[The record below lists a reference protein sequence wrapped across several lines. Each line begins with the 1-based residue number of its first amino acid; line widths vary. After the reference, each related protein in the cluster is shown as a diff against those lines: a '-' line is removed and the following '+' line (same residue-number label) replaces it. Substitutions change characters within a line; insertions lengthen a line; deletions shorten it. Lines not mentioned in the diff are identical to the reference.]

1 MEKDNPS
8 EYIFKTEKEYYEQYQ
23 TSSFAITCKKGGWD
37 CLRHYE
43 IMGNGCLPLFHKIE
57 TAPTGILSSLP
68 RRLLL
73 QIRTLWEGNQE
84 YLINNYEEYSQ
95 RLYDHFI
102 EHNTTIKLA
111 EYFIKEME
119 EAQK

>member
-1 MEKDNPS
+1 MIAFP
-8 EYIFKTEKEYYEQYQ
+8 Q

-43 IMGNGCLPLFHKIE
+43 IMGNGCLPLFHRIE
-57 TAPTGILSSLP
+57 TAPPGILSSLP

-95 RLYDHFI
+95 RLHDHFI
-102 EHNTTIKLA
+102 KHNTTIKLA

>member
-1 MEKDNPS
+1 MGL
-8 EYIFKTEKEYYEQYQ
+8 FKTL
-23 TSSFAITCKKGGWD
+23 W
-37 CLRHYE
+37 
-43 IMGNGCLPLFHKIE
+43 NKIE
-57 TAPTGILSSLP
+57 SAPPGTISSLP

-84 YLINNYEEYSQ
+84 YLINNYEEYSE
-95 RLYDHFI
+95 RLFKHFI